1 MSLASGSASSGIQLD
16 RAERLKIELIE
27 FATSGELK
35 DEYER
40 QHKLFFEAAQ
50 PDDYHENE
58 SVLDWFLFDWFDQ
71 DGEGAIVR
79 YLDTRP
85 QLDEADREILLDW
98 LDSIN
103 SVFEIRSVGKNSLQ
117 LKDLDSGDVYAVVT
131 SLDRAPFKRGDFI
144 IARLLPLGGGLIFSG
159 LQFLMPDRDSALAWL
174 EMRRAFD
181 AFDSPEAVEKAQR
194 EQVAAFCELFGCDEL
209 TVNSAKLNSTLERF
223 QRYLINER
231 PDPETGM
238 TPAER
243 FKKELGQELT
253 VPDLPPVPAPIEG
266 ASEVTILCDDFD
278 GIVLLPDFSRF
289 KRVFE
294 SDKPER
300 KVPDWKEL
308 VWTYIKNPEI
318 PIVAFERVAEQ
329 FPIRVEKVLRSL
341 IGDKDFSLEHLYAVL
356 LHYKQPVD
364 GLEDLKDDQHL
375 WDLFN
380 GNAPPKKH
388 RKGSARPSKVRSASK
403 VARKKPQAKAATKRT
418 AKKTAATKRAP
429 VSRVAAI
436 KRKAAARLSA
446 ASKQKAPGRRAAA
459 PAKKR
464 TGKAS
469 TARKR

>member
-1 MSLASGSASSGIQLD
+1 MSSASGSASSVLQFD

-40 QHKLFFEAAQ
+40 QHKLFYEAAQ
-50 PDDYHENE
+50 PDDHHENE
-58 SVLDWFLFDWFDQ
+58 SVLDWFLFDWFDH

-79 YLDTRP
+79 YLDTRTA
-85 QLDEADREILLDW
+85 LDEADREILLDW

-103 SVFEIRSVGKNSLQ
+103 SVFEVRSVAKNSLQ
-117 LKDLDSGDVYAVVT
+117 LKDLESGDLYTVRT
-131 SLDRAPFKRGDFI
+131 RLDRAPFKRGNFI
-144 IARLLPLGGGLIFSG
+144 IARLLPLGDDLIFSG
-159 LQFLMPDRDSALAWL
+159 LQFLMPDRESALAWL

-209 TVNSAKLNSTLERF
+209 TVASTKLNPTLERF

-231 PDPETGM
+231 RDPETGM

-243 FKKELGQELT
+243 FRKELGQDLT
-253 VPDLPPVPAPIEG
+253 VPDLPPIPAPLEG
-266 ASEVTILCDDFD
+266 AGEVTILCDDFD

-294 SDKPER
+294 SEKPEK
-300 KVPDWKEL
+300 KVPDWKDL
-308 VWTYIKNPEI
+308 VWTYIKNPDI

-329 FPIRVEKVLRSL
+329 YPIRVEKVLRSL

-364 GLEDLKDDQHL
+364 GLEDLEDDQQL

-380 GNAPPKKH
+380 GNAPAKKS
-388 RKGSARPSKVRSASK
+388 RKTVRSSK
-403 VARKKPQAKAATKRT
+403 SRPRSRIAQKKPRSKAVVKQS
-418 AKKTAATKRAP
+418 AKKSTAAKRASA
-429 VSRVAAI
+429 SRAAI
-436 KRKAAARLSA
+436 KRKPTARPSA
-446 ASKQKAPGRRAAA
+446 AKRRKVTARRAA
-459 PAKKR
+459 PATKGGAKR
-464 TGKAS
+464 TS
-469 TARKR
+469 ARKR